1 MLSSIRLEG
10 QRIVLE
16 TLKREDLHK
25 LWDDS
30 ITEEVWRYLPDR
42 FENVEDLEKIYKH
55 SFLNVE
61 RGVEHPFSVFDKMEN
76 KYVGS
81 TRFMNIS
88 HEYKNLEIGWTW
100 YIPKVWNTSVNTE
113 SKYLLLTY
121 CFEELNMLR
130 VGFRADRRN
139 VRSDRA
145 ILRIG
150 ASKEGVL
157 RKYGIMQDGFVR
169 DANIYSIIDDEW
181 KGIKTLFEN
190 ELLKY

>member
-1 MLSSIRLEG
+1 
-10 QRIVLE
+10 
-16 TLKREDLHK
+16 
-25 LWDDS
+25 
-30 ITEEVWRYLPDR
+30 
-42 FENVEDLEKIYKH
+42 
-55 SFLNVE
+55 
-61 RGVEHPFSVFDKMEN
+61 
-76 KYVGS
+76 
-81 TRFMNIS
+81 
-88 HEYKNLEIGWTW
+88 
-100 YIPKVWNTSVNTE
+100 
-113 SKYLLLTY
+113 
-121 CFEELNMLR
+121 MLR